1 MRHEVEGI
9 WSAEHRPVG
18 PNRGTGDRAIIPVTS
33 RHPVEWDEIPLLVSY
48 RRPRSGDEIERLA
61 VARILADLAPYQAA
75 GWDGEEAAAIA
86 PDTLK
91 AVGDLLTDLAACGLA
106 MPDTAPAV
114 DGSVCMEWHF
124 TRDRHEAVI
133 FIDIGPGR
141 KVMSFTRG
149 LGPHSEEKHFDT
161 YDRAAKLHV
170 LTIFD
175 RVTHKTLC

>member
-1 MRHEVEGI
+1 MKHEAEGI
-9 WSAEHRPVG
+9 WSVEHRPVW
-18 PNRGTGDRAIIPVTS
+18 PNRGTGDQTIISVTS
-33 RHPVEWDEIPLLVSY
+33 RHPVERDEVQLLVSY
-48 RRPRSGDEIERLA
+48 HRPWSGDEIERLA
-61 VARILADLAPYQAA
+61 VARVLADLASYQAA
-75 GWDGEEAAAIA
+75 GWDGEEAAAVTH
-86 PDTLK
+86 DTLET
-91 AVGDLLTDLAACGLA
+91 VGDLLTDLAACGLA

-124 TRDRHEAVI
+124 TRDRREAVI

-141 KVMSFTRG
+141 KLMSFARG

-175 RVTHKTLC
+175 RVTHKTLG